1 MSWEAFDETVNDELK
16 NEIMTVEASDIDYDI
31 PYGKYDVIVD
41 KIELKPTKSSGI
53 PMMSV
58 WMKIID
64 GPHAKGRLFYN
75 QVMNPIADK
84 RVRAFQIHNA
94 VKFLESLKPEG
105 VNVKFESFT
114 QLDALCGE
122 VLDAIAGRREYR
134 IEYDSNDKGYDT
146 YKVIEVYDVQ

>member
-75 QVMNPIADK
+75 QVMNPMADK
-84 RVRAFQIHNA
+84 KVRAFQIYNA
-94 VKFLESLKPEG
+94 KKFLESLKPEG
-105 VNVKFESFT
+105 VNVTFESFS
-114 QLDALCGE
+114 QFDALCGE
-122 VLDAIAGRREYR
+122 VLEAIAGRREYR

>member
-1 MSWEAFDETVNDELK
+1 MPKLNDELQ
-16 NEIMTVEASDIDYDI
+16 NETITVEASDIDYDI

-41 KIELKPTKSSGI
+41 KIELKQTKSGI
-53 PMMSV
+53 PMISV

-75 QVMNPIADK
+75 QIMNPLADK
-84 RVRAFQIHNA
+84 KVRAFQIYNA
-94 VKFLESLKPEG
+94 VKFLKSLKPEG
-105 VNVKFESFT
+105 VDVKFESFT